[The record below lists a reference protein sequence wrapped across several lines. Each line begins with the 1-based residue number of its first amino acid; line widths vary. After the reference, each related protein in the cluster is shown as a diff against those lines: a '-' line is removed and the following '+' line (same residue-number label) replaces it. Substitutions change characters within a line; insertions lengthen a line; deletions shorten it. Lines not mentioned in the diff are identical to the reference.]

1 MRLSCTKLCTY
12 SITNSIIN
20 NIIIILNYMVILYL
34 SYLYYIKQEAIF
46 HGGSYSWLFMDHG
59 YLHLLACIYSMI
71 IVIYKF
77 IDK

>member
-1 MRLSCTKLCTY
+1 MY
-12 SITNSIIN
+12 NAIN
-20 NIIIILNYMVILYL
+20 NTPLK
-34 SYLYYIKQEAIF
+34 YIDNFLLFLFFIWVSLDLKQEAIF
-46 HGGSYSWLFMDHG
+46 HGGGYLWLFMDHG